1 MTNLT
6 SYIECPTI
14 YVSLAAGADP
24 QTFAWIEVGAEEE
37 GVPCRQVAG
46 TAPDAVG
53 LAYAAAQGSRL
64 GVGVG
69 IASGK
74 LALHE
79 AHMPPDRPV
88 FAIPTEPTP
97 MLACRLI
104 GGNAGRM
111 VKHMPLRLT
120 LEVPH
125 IQELPERRPP
135 ELTAEAPIQLDAR
148 RLAETIA
155 QVLRL
160 RGVK

>member
-6 SYIECPTI
+6 SYVECPTI
-14 YVSLAAGADP
+14 YVSLGADADP
-24 QTFAWIEVGAEEE
+24 QAYAWVEIGAEEE

-46 TAPDAVG
+46 TAREAVA

-69 IASGK
+69 IASGQ

-88 FAIPTEPTP
+88 LAISMVLGP
-97 MLACRLI
+97 MLACRLM

-120 LEVPH
+120 LEEPQ
-125 IQELPERRPP
+125 IPERPDRRPP
-135 ELTAEAPIQLDAR
+135 DLITEAPIQLDAR
-148 RLAETIA
+148 RLAVTIA
-155 QVLRL
+155 QVLRQ

>member
-14 YVSLAAGADP
+14 YVSLAADADP
-24 QTFAWIEVGAEEE
+24 QTYAWVEIGAEEE
-37 GVPCRQVAG
+37 GVPCRQVVG

-69 IASGK
+69 ISSGQ

-79 AHMPPDRPV
+79 AHMAPDRPV
-88 FAIPTEPTP
+88 FAIPMKPMP
-97 MLACRLI
+97 MLACRLM

-111 VKHMPLRLT
+111 VKHMPLRLA
-120 LEVPH
+120 LEQPQ
-125 IQELPERRPP
+125 ILELPDRRPP
-135 ELTAEAPIQLDAR
+135 EPMAEAPIQLDAR